1 MDDGILG
8 GFYEERKISKRERE
22 IAELILQGKSNKE
35 IEHQLFISPHTVK
48 NHIYSL
54 YQKAGVKSRGQLV
67 HLILESQR
75 GQ

>member
-1 MDDGILG
+1 
-8 GFYEERKISKRERE
+8 
-22 IAELILQGKSNKE
+22 LQGKSNKE

-67 HLILESQR
+67 HLLLQSNTHH
-75 GQ
+75 